1 MAGKEEKANMGKVE
15 SFSLHYLLILV
26 LLRLADTA
34 VKGV

>member
-15 SFSLHYLLILV
+15 SFSLHLLTLV